1 MKMEMSLSP
10 RWARPFAAERG
21 DARGTCATGRGRRLG
36 VLELV
41 LTLVA
46 RGDARGDTC
55 GLTVLQ
61 VRPEVVWNSLP
72 PRAARALDR
81 TAARLLPAR
90 GEKLKSSLRVAM
102 VDALPEPLRSGW
114 DLSERAGPP
123 PASLLS
129 HDRIAANAAWC
140 DLPPEAVSEC
150 QALATQVGAD
160 VDLLLLAHH
169 LHRKIYPCP
178 VEATAT
184 GRTIN
189 EELAISP
196 NPNLVIYVAQAL
208 PAACCLL
215 PAACCRRPV
224 TRSGCLPWAFVPT
237 AESLPKVDHR

>member
-1 MKMEMSLSP
+1 
-10 RWARPFAAERG
+10 
-21 DARGTCATGRGRRLG
+21 
-36 VLELV
+36 
-41 LTLVA
+41 
-46 RGDARGDTC
+46 
-55 GLTVLQ
+55 
-61 VRPEVVWNSLP
+61 
-72 PRAARALDR
+72 
-81 TAARLLPAR
+81 
-90 GEKLKSSLRVAM
+90 M

-215 PAACCRRPV
+215 PAACCL
-224 TRSGCLPWAFVPT
+224 LPA
-237 AESLPKVDHR
+237 ADDL

>member
-1 MKMEMSLSP
+1 MPEATPVVLPYSTPGETGGGLEFIAP
-10 RWARPFAAERG
+10 RAAP
-21 DARGTCATGRGRRLG
+21 
-36 VLELV
+36 
-41 LTLVA
+41 VA
-46 RGDARGDTC
+46 RGPSR
-55 GLTVLQ
+55 
-61 VRPEVVWNSLP
+61 
-72 PRAARALDR
+72 DR

-90 GEKLKSSLRVAM
+90 GEKLNSSLGVAM